1 MDQQSIYQTLTE
13 ILQEV
18 FDNPEIVASPD
29 LSANDVPEWD
39 SFNHINIVVASE
51 MRFGIKFKT
60 AEIESLRNVGEFV
73 TLIAHKLSTGAVSG

>member
-1 MDQQSIYQTLTE
+1 MDKEKIYSALTE

-18 FDNPEIVASPD
+18 FDDPKIVATPS

-60 AEIESLRNVGEFV
+60 AEIESLKNVGDFV
-73 TLIAHKLSTGAVSG
+73 ELIASKRIAA